1 MISSK
6 RPSSRWL
13 YIPLSYRTLRICC
26 VSPGMQAWSRWPGI
40 GLVTRRTA
48 IQGAVEKT
56 GGVVAKTGRVDP
68 LIIMGIHQK
77 RLWNALL

>member
-1 MISSK
+1 
-6 RPSSRWL
+6 
-13 YIPLSYRTLRICC
+13 
-26 VSPGMQAWSRWPGI
+26 MQAWGRWPGI

-48 IQGAVEKT
+48 IQRAVEKT